1 MRAGAAAA
9 AALWA
14 ALMLAWAGGL
24 ALGAWQAWPVFAG
37 PAPPQDRVAAAMWLI
52 LGAAAWLLALDL
64 GRRRFLR
71 RRPDE
76 GGRRAAASAALSPG
90 RRPR

>member
-1 MRAGAAAA
+1 MRAGAA

-37 PAPPQDRVAAAMWLI
+37 PAPPQDRVAAATWLI

-71 RRPDE
+71 RPGG